1 LAAEHEVTQLGKGV
15 RSLGDILQRI
25 KRIVLSTISF
35 GLIKYENPAII
46 GPYVIDSMKTKLV
59 DLKASAVPVIANQ
72 YRIERMLEAEE
83 KKLAELD
90 GDARAAV
97 MQNEDELAGDLLLQK
112 ESCQTRV
119 DDLRAQLEAARQ
131 HAVEAKQQIEVFQE
145 ELKVASDRARN
156 AQMRYQLATMRAQVQ
171 KFAMTPSLDGDMKA
185 LERLE
190 EQADKAYAESQA
202 MGDIAAIGDE
212 AKRRQVRQA
221 ARKMRADQALSELKA
236 EMGLSETEK
245 RFKKL
250 SVEIGDG
257 EQAKSEMQ
265 VTDNQEQESEQQK
278 VQQRVNGSDS
288 TDQSAG

>member
-1 LAAEHEVTQLGKGV
+1 M
-15 RSLGDILQRI
+15 GDILQRI
-25 KRIVLSTISF
+25 KRIILSTISF
-35 GLIKYENPAII
+35 GLIKYENPTVI
-46 GPYVIDSMKTKLV
+46 GPYLIDNMKKKLA

-112 ESCQTRV
+112 EASQTRV
-119 DDLRAQLEAARQ
+119 DDLKSQLEAARQ
-131 HAVEAKQQIEVFQE
+131 HAVDAKQQIEIFQE

-156 AQMRYQLATMRAQVQ
+156 AQMRHQLATMRAQVQ
-171 KFAMTPSLDGDMKA
+171 KFAMSPSLDDDMKA
-185 LERLE
+185 LERME
-190 EQADKAYAESQA
+190 EQADKAYAEAQA
-202 MGDIAAIGDE
+202 MGDIASIGDE

-257 EQAKSEMQ
+257 EQSKAETQDSDTQASGTE
-265 VTDNQEQESEQQK
+265 QEQI
-278 VQQRVNGSDS
+278 QQRINGSDS
-288 TDQSAG
+288 SNQSAS

>member
-1 LAAEHEVTQLGKGV
+1 
-15 RSLGDILQRI
+15 
-25 KRIVLSTISF
+25 
-35 GLIKYENPAII
+35 
-46 GPYVIDSMKTKLV
+46 
-59 DLKASAVPVIANQ
+59 
-72 YRIERMLEAEE
+72 
-83 KKLAELD
+83 
-90 GDARAAV
+90 
-97 MQNEDELAGDLLLQK
+97 
-112 ESCQTRV
+112 
-119 DDLRAQLEAARQ
+119 
-131 HAVEAKQQIEVFQE
+131 
-145 ELKVASDRARN
+145 
-156 AQMRYQLATMRAQVQ
+156 MRYQLATMRAQVQ